1 MKLKPTLDRIA
12 IKRHEPE
19 DKSKGGIIL
28 PDKSKKASFYG
39 EVTAVGPGAFNPD
52 GTRRPVDIKK
62 GDVVFFREYDLTTV
76 ESNIVICDF
85 EDILAV
91 VGE

>member
-12 IKRHEPE
+12 IKRHKPE
-19 DKSKGGIIL
+19 KKSKGGIIL
-28 PDKSKKASFYG
+28 TGKKSSHFG
-39 EVTAVGPGAFNPD
+39 EVTAVGPGAFNQD
-52 GTRRPVDIKK
+52 GTRRPMDIKK